1 MDTPIGSR
9 FLVEP
14 AISVHFDAGW
24 PFPKSSQGTYW
35 ASKNWKTRVQLSRG
49 LLLIGGKR
57 GSSWVVSDP
66 SNSLRAEEV
75 QIRLSVYARP
85 LLGSLYGKY
94 PAALMKLE
102 SRWKCP
108 VSATHAALFTL
119 A

>member
-49 LLLIGGKR
+49 LILMGGR
-57 GSSWVVSDP
+57 
-66 SNSLRAEEV
+66 EEV
-75 QIRLSVYARP
+75 LGLSQTLAFLSEPKRFKIRFSVYARP
-85 LLGSLYGKY
+85 LSGSLYGKY